1 METPSHYTAP
11 LNRVHATKEII
22 LSAGAV
28 GTPIILLLSGIGD
41 HTDLEALS
49 IQSTVHNP
57 SVGRNLTDHVLLSNV
72 YAVNS
77 NQTYDPIFR
86 DSAVRDKLIAQW
98 IATKNGPLAGGVT
111 NHIGWLRLPRNAS
124 IFRTVKDPSAGP
136 RSSHWEI
143 IFLVRSSFF
152 LFFIGQV
159 KLTESMRPRTFS
171 STLVPRR
178 LLLATS

>member
-41 HTDLEALS
+41 RTDLEALS

-152 LFFIGQV
+152 FY
-159 KLTESMRPRTFS
+159 S
-171 STLVPRR
+171 SLGR
-178 LLLATS
+178 